1 MKQHEINVA
10 GVVDR
15 NGRLNMY
22 MEELNDFLK
31 NWKGARIVA
40 TFRVYKPGTSAALRG
55 YYYNAVVPTMKY
67 AFWNHGE
74 RYTDEQTERI
84 LREYSP
90 IMHQQS
96 VDLETGK
103 YTDEI
108 RSIKD
113 LDNSELIE
121 HIETIKQLAAEEF
134 SVYIEDPN
142 TI

>member
-1 MKQHEINVA
+1 
-10 GVVDR
+10 
-15 NGRLNMY
+15 
-22 MEELNDFLK
+22 
-31 NWKGARIVA
+31 
-40 TFRVYKPGTSAALRG
+40 VYKPGTSAALRG
-55 YYYNAVVPTMKY
+55 YYYNAVVPTMKRV
-67 AFWNHGE
+67 FWEHGE

-84 LREYSP
+84 LREYSS

-96 VDLETGK
+96 VDPETGK

-108 RSIKD
+108 RSIID